1 MNFQDVDNTVLLI
14 DKPSGITSNEAL
26 TLIKRRTGIRRIGH
40 AGTLDK
46 FAEGL
51 LVVATGFATKLLKYF
66 LECEKRYEAEV
77 RLGVMTDTLDPE
89 GKVIAEK
96 PVPEIT
102 EDMLALARQRF
113 LGVQW
118 QNPPEFSALKINGK
132 RASDLVRSGM
142 KVDLSKREISISDIS
157 LAKDGNDLSLLH
169 MCLTCSRGTYVRSL
183 ARDMAEFLGTV
194 GFLERLR
201 RTEVGSFRIEDAIA
215 PDEIDRRHFL
225 YQTGKSFLLS
235 PCEAMRSFGTVELN
249 SKGLKKAKNGA
260 FFSPDDIVHI
270 NNGRDARYI
279 VTDGSKKLVAIV
291 ELDFRKWSLRYL
303 DVFSEPV

>member
-1 MNFQDVDNTVLLI
+1 MNFQGVDNAVLLI

-26 TLIKRRTGIRRIGH
+26 TLLKRRTGIRRIGH

-66 LECEKRYEAEV
+66 LECEKSYKADI

-96 PVPEIT
+96 PVPAVT
-102 EDMLALARQRF
+102 EEDLESARQHF

-118 QNPPEFSALKINGK
+118 QEPPEFSALKINGK
-132 RASDLVRSGM
+132 RASDLVRNGV
-142 KVDLSKREISISDIS
+142 KVELSRREISISDIS
-157 LAKDGNDLSLLH
+157 IEKDGNDSSHL
-169 MCLTCSRGTYVRSL
+169 CVRLTCSRGTYVRSL
-183 ARDMAEFLGTV
+183 ARDLAEFLGTV

-201 RTEVGSFRIEDAIA
+201 RTRVGSFRIEDAIA
-215 PDEIDRRHFL
+215 PDEIERPHPPNSA
-225 YQTGKSFLLS
+225 GKRFLLS
-235 PCEAMRSFGTVELN
+235 PYEAMCGFGTVELN
-249 SKGLKKAKNGA
+249 AQGLKKAKNGA
-260 FFSPDDIVHI
+260 FFTRDDLVSIK
-270 NNGRDARYI
+270 NGQDARYI
-279 VTDGSKKLVAIV
+279 VIDEGKKLVAIV

-303 DVFSEPV
+303 DVFPEPV